1 MIDYLVDSNF
11 DVVLPL
17 QKISNISDLLFQQV
31 TLLLETWQGDF
42 PYDTTMG
49 IGYEQKIINS
59 KDIDVTEIELEYYEK
74 VSKLIGFKRLS
85 NFNIS
90 IDEVRNITI
99 SFDVYSTEN
108 KYQTFTQV
116 A

>member
-1 MIDYLVDSNF
+1 MIDYLVDDDF
-11 DVVLPL
+11 DIVLPL
-17 QKISNISDLLFQQV
+17 QKVSNISDLLFQQIK
-31 TLLLETWQGDF
+31 LLLETWQGDF
-42 PYDTTMG
+42 LYDITMG

-74 VSKLIGFKRLS
+74 ISKLIGFKRLS

-90 IDEVRNITI
+90 VDSSRNINI
-99 SFDVYSTEN
+99 SFDVYSIEN
-108 KYQTFTQV
+108 KYQNFTQV